1 MAITND
7 WVIDAST
14 FNANTIF
21 AAIALM
27 GEYRIDTSDL
37 ALILSPAGY
46 AKLRAFPEMLTRDK
60 YGDRATIVT
69 GQVDDFAG
77 IPVLVSAKMQQNLN
91 ADGLYDGVTT
101 NTTGFALVYRPDF
114 SNADRQAVELDEDDT
129 PKENLQIKV
138 LADARF
144 DFKPNFKLATE
155 PIVVYGYGI
164 PVS

>member
-1 MAITND
+1 MFEGGQIYRRRDLHAQFGGQNQGGI
-7 WVIDAST
+7 ST
-14 FNANTIF
+14 PSSHPMILIF
-21 AAIALM
+21 TGDTGAQYGYHDGWDEDGSFRYT
-27 GEYRIDTSDL
+27 GE
-37 ALILSPAGY
+37 
-46 AKLRAFPEMLTRDK
+46 
-60 YGDRATIVT
+60 

-114 SNADRQAVELDEDDT
+114 SNADRQAVELNEDDT